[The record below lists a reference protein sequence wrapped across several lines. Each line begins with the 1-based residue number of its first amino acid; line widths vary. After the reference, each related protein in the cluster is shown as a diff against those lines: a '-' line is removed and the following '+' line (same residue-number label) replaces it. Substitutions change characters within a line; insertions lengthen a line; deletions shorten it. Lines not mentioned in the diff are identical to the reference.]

1 MSVRLPRTL
10 GLESMAVLSETLL
23 REPGVWAFRGADAE
37 SFCAGLDLEAVDA
50 ESVGEGVETFSVVL
64 SEIADGRVPSV
75 ALVEGLAQGGGV
87 GIAAACD
94 VVVATENARF
104 CLPEMLFGLVPGAIW
119 PVLRRR
125 VSEAALVRWAKTA
138 RTFGADEAHRL
149 GLVDE
154 VVPVDDGE
162 RQLRAYRRMLGR
174 PSAHAHARMQALCRS
189 TRTFDLASQ
198 IREAAGG
205 TVAALLE
212 NDVVAARRR
221 FVEGGVPWEG

>member
-10 GLESMAVLSETLL
+10 GLETMADLSEALR

-37 SFCAGLDLEAVDA
+37 SFCTGLDIEAVNA
-50 ESVGEGVETFSVVL
+50 ESVGEGVETFSSVL

-75 ALVEGLAQGGGV
+75 ALVDGLAQGGAV

-94 VVVATENARF
+94 VLLATENARF

-138 RTFGADEAHRL
+138 QTFGADEAHRL

-154 VVPVDDGE
+154 VVAADDAE
-162 RQLRAYRRMLGR
+162 RRLEAYRRMLAR
-174 PSAHAHARMQALCRS
+174 PSSHAHARMQALCRS
-189 TRTFDLASQ
+189 TRTFELATQ
-198 IREAAGG
+198 IRQGAGR

-212 NDVVAARRR
+212 ADVVAARRR

>member
-1 MSVRLPRTL
+1 MSVRVPRTL
-10 GLESMAVLSETLL
+10 GLETMADLVEAL
-23 REPGVWAFRGADAE
+23 RRDSTVWAFRGADAE
-37 SFCAGLDLEAVDA
+37 SFCTGLDIEAVDP
-50 ESVGEGVETFSVVL
+50 ESVGEGVETFSAVL
-64 SEIADGRVPSV
+64 SDIADGRVPSV
-75 ALVEGLAQGGGV
+75 ALVDGLAQGGGV

-94 VVVATENARF
+94 VVLATERARF

-138 RTFGADEAHRL
+138 RTFGAHEAHRL

-154 VVPVDDGE
+154 IVPTEDAQRRLE
-162 RQLRAYRRMLGR
+162 AYRRMLAR
-174 PSAHAHARMQALCRS
+174 PSAYAQTRMQALCRS
-189 TRTFDLASQ
+189 TRTFDLGAQ
-198 IREAAGG
+198 IREGARG

-212 NDVVAARRR
+212 ADVAAARRR